1 MSRPFAGASR
11 PAVPASPP
19 PSAGPASSA
28 GRRRGGDIGG
38 DSPPED
44 KTARKKA
51 HRVIQRLTQ
60 EGSILMTSRPP
71 FSPLSLTV
79 FLSASRTATR
89 VESGGTS
96 QMRGRVC
103 TYGAAGPSNGKTGSL
118 ALEQNKREIQRLK
131 KQVSVL
137 VKVLHLN
144 SGDLGALSTLARS
157 PTSPSP
163 TFSSDTPFPTSFR
176 FLPDS
181 PRDASAPASTTADD
195 PLLELLA
202 AATTASNSPVGSPPP
217 PAGPTLPYHSSDS
230 RSLGSGKAPRH
241 PPLIAASS
249 AFQPVAAPSSHTP
262 SAPSTS
268 ASSSAATSLGR
279 LAAFGDIPSPPQH
292 VPAFQAWKSRFLLDD
307 ADPNRRKRRA
317 GSAPIL

>member
-51 HRVIQRLTQ
+51 HRVIQNCDPCRI
-60 EGSILMTSRPP
+60 GRNKCDRKSRCG
-71 FSPLSLTV
+71 
-79 FLSASRTATR
+79 
-89 VESGGTS
+89 EC